1 MEVSRVKDYVR
12 MLRDS
17 RRPHISTTDIGV
29 ITPYNR
35 QVQHIRKVLR
45 GSNGEG
51 IKVGSVEEFQGQ
63 ERKVIIVST
72 VRSSAKEVEFDLRH
86 TLGFVANDRRF
97 NVTITRA
104 QALLIIVGDASVLGL
119 DPLWRSFLS
128 YVHREGGWKGS
139 PIPWEGGDAGNAY
152 SASQRSAVAMD
163 DLALLI
169 ERTRTMNLSL
179 GGGGAGNADDTDV
192 QEGNVDR
199 PWRED
204 E

>member
-1 MEVSRVKDYVR
+1 
-12 MLRDS
+12 
-17 RRPHISTTDIGV
+17 
-29 ITPYNR
+29 
-35 QVQHIRKVLR
+35 
-45 GSNGEG
+45 
-51 IKVGSVEEFQGQ
+51 
-63 ERKVIIVST
+63 
-72 VRSSAKEVEFDLRH
+72 LRH

-97 NVTITRA
+97 NGTSQIAPVIGSWLTTNQTVTITRA